1 MALNAVTAEHEG
13 GAAKLDADAAIAIFL
28 ARGAGAPRDGTTNTL
43 AKQYNITMKAVR
55 DVWNLRTWHKK
66 TMPYWSHSDYVKYLA
81 MRLCGHCKRKGVT
94 SLTSACR
101 KCAQPP
107 RRRGRPSSRCAPQS
121 SSAAASTLRGPAQL
135 AQPEGHGYRSTMC
148 GSEQTFDF
156 SIPTMTPTSTF
167 GCGAPQSS
175 SAAASVLRGPA
186 QTEGHGHRDAMCGSD
201 QTFDFSI
208 PTMTPTSTFGCGA
221 MNVTVAH
228 SHAHGFSESESIDL
242 SNDQVFSAIDL
253 YMDQMFSQ
261 VITSSYPLPI
271 SSSEAGAPHESYSEK
286 EMTGPLL
293 TRDASAPAE
302 RQFPSAR
309 YEALVARVKVD
320 SDLPGNYT
328 LHCDPAETLWGQ
340 DFFN

>member
-1 MALNAVTAEHEG
+1 MQAWDGWTPPVTTSVASKALSIKDHAFAPAAGTAEV
-13 GAAKLDADAAIAIFL
+13 
-28 ARGAGAPRDGTTNTL
+28 AGWTPVTNTHMHT
-43 AKQYNITMKAVR
+43 YVHMK
-55 DVWNLRTWHKK
+55 
-66 TMPYWSHSDYVKYLA
+66 
-81 MRLCGHCKRKGVT
+81 GT
-94 SLTSACR
+94 SS
-101 KCAQPP
+101 
-107 RRRGRPSSRCAPQS
+107 
-121 SSAAASTLRGPAQL
+121 
-135 AQPEGHGYRSTMC
+135 
-148 GSEQTFDF
+148 
-156 SIPTMTPTSTF
+156 
-167 GCGAPQSS
+167 
-175 SAAASVLRGPA
+175 
-186 QTEGHGHRDAMCGSD
+186 
-201 QTFDFSI
+201 
-208 PTMTPTSTFGCGA
+208 
-221 MNVTVAH
+221 VTVQRLRIPAWNEL
-228 SHAHGFSESESIDL
+228 SAHGFSESESIDL

-328 LHCDPAETLWGQ
+328 LRCDPAETLWGQ

>member
-1 MALNAVTAEHEG
+1 MPARAPESGHAAPPAAARQDRYGSRFDEEEIDYVGSEALTSLLRDSSCSLDGECQAIDTAPTTTLVSRSELAHGVTA
-13 GAAKLDADAAIAIFL
+13 
-28 ARGAGAPRDGTTNTL
+28 
-43 AKQYNITMKAVR
+43 
-55 DVWNLRTWHKK
+55 
-66 TMPYWSHSDYVKYLA
+66 
-81 MRLCGHCKRKGVT
+81 
-94 SLTSACR
+94 
-101 KCAQPP
+101 
-107 RRRGRPSSRCAPQS
+107 
-121 SSAAASTLRGPAQL
+121 
-135 AQPEGHGYRSTMC
+135 
-148 GSEQTFDF
+148 
-156 SIPTMTPTSTF
+156 
-167 GCGAPQSS
+167 
-175 SAAASVLRGPA
+175 
-186 QTEGHGHRDAMCGSD
+186 
-201 QTFDFSI
+201 
-208 PTMTPTSTFGCGA
+208 
-221 MNVTVAH
+221 
-228 SHAHGFSESESIDL
+228 ESIDL

-271 SSSEAGAPHESYSEK
+271 SSSEAGAPHENYSEK